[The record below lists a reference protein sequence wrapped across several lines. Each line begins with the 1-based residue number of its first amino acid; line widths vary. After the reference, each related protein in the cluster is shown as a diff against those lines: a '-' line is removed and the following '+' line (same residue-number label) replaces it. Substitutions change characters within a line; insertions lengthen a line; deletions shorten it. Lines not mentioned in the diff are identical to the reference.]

1 MQVIELSHPLKS
13 HYLTILRNENT
24 NSEEFRSYATKLS
37 YLLFIEGTK
46 NISLKEKNI
55 TTPLVDTK
63 GYEVENDS
71 VAISVLRAGLG
82 LIDGVKEAIK
92 EINNNVYRVYRNSF
106 SFNDCL
112 GTFQ

>member
-13 HYLTILRNENT
+13 HYLTCLLNENT
-24 NSEEFRSYATKLS
+24 NREEFRAYATKLS

-82 LIDGVKEAIK
+82 LIDGVKELLP
-92 EINNNVYRVYRNSF
+92 NVSF
-106 SFNDCL
+106 LSL
-112 GTFQ
+112 IHI

>member
-13 HYLTILRNENT
+13 HYLTILRNKNT
-24 NSEEFRSYATKLS
+24 NSEEFRAYATKLS

-82 LIDGVKEAIK
+82 LIDG
-92 EINNNVYRVYRNSF
+92 
-106 SFNDCL
+106 CL
-112 GTFQ
+112 LYTSPSPRD

>member
-46 NISLKEKNI
+46 NISLKESAEQLGYLESNEFDN
-55 TTPLVDTK
+55 LVDPSK
-63 GYEVENDS
+63 MIGPS
-71 VAISVLRAGLG
+71 
-82 LIDGVKEAIK
+82 KK
-92 EINNNVYRVYRNSF
+92 
-106 SFNDCL
+106 
-112 GTFQ
+112 